1 MKLLSQNVDWDDY
14 PDSFWDHGSQYI
26 FTRGYEVNLDIDS
39 LMILLWR
46 MDQRITQLE
55 TAISAC
61 NCDKTSTS
69 ADE

>member
-1 MKLLSQNVDWDDY
+1 VKLLSYNVDWNDY
-14 PDSFWDHGSQYI
+14 PNSFWDHGAQYVFSQ
-26 FTRGYEVNLDIDS
+26 GYDVDLDVDS
-39 LMILLWR
+39 LMILLSR

-69 ADE
+69 TDK

>member
-1 MKLLSQNVDWDDY
+1 MKLLSFNVDWDDY
-14 PDSFWDHGSQYI
+14 PDSLWDHGAQYVISQ
-26 FTRGYEVNLDIDS
+26 GYNVNLDVDS

-46 MDQRITQLE
+46 MDQRITELE
-55 TAISAC
+55 TAISAG